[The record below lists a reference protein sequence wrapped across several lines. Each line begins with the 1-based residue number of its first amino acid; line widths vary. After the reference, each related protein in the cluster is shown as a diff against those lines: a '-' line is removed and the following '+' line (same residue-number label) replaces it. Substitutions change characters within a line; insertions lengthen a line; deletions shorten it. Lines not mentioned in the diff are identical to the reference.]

1 MPDLNGSNRI
11 TADEIDFLMGMLDR
25 REYIRSLGFMPFE
38 WQDQL
43 LDSEAKRIIILAARQ
58 SGKSTIVSSLPC
70 HLAKYKA
77 GSLCIVIAPTEKQAK
92 EDMLKIRQFM
102 QLDKTYPKIRRAS
115 DDMLFLENRSRII
128 VVPATEAGARG
139 YSKPDLVLIDEAS
152 RVDDEVYNSGITA
165 MFTGNPEGRLIL
177 LSTPHGKQG
186 FFFQRWVMTGDG
198 WERYEIRSPW
208 VPVVAP
214 GGHDL
219 VRMDNRS
226 IQNFVEDRK
235 ARNIWACLSPRH
247 ENYEE
252 QLDILR
258 DQGQRLYLQEFC
270 CDFVETDTTVFDYED
285 IMAAFEDTG
294 EETTLDF
301 DDLEV
306 DTDAEVLEL

>member
-1 MPDLNGSNRI
+1 MTDLNGSNRI
-11 TADEIDFLMGMLDR
+11 TASEIDFLLGMLDR

-38 WQDQL
+38 WQDRL
-43 LDSEAKRIIILAARQ
+43 LESEAKRVIILAARQ

-70 HLAKYKA
+70 HLAKYRPGA
-77 GSLCIVIAPTEKQAK
+77 LCIVIAPTEKQAR

-102 QLDKTYPKIRRAS
+102 QLDKTYPKIKRAS

-208 VPVVAP
+208 VPIVAL

-226 IQNFVEDRK
+226 MQIFVEDRK
-235 ARNIWACLSPRH
+235 NRNIWACLSPRH
-247 ENYEE
+247 ENHEE

-285 IMAAFEDTG
+285 IMAAFDAG
-294 EETTLDF
+294 EEETLVF
-301 DDLEV
+301 DELEV
-306 DTDAEVLEL
+306 DTEAEVLEL

>member
-1 MPDLNGSNRI
+1 MLRLYCEAARESSGQLFMKIMKSKERNTMDIYVDLKAKPHGDGSAERPFRRISEAAAAARPGDTVFVSPGVYRENVDPVNSGTEDGRI
-11 TADEIDFLMGMLDR
+11 TYVS
-25 REYIRSLGFMPFE
+25 REPLGAVISGAE
-38 WQDQL
+38 
-43 LDSEAKRIIILAARQ
+43 RI
-58 SGKSTIVSSLPC
+58 
-70 HLAKYKA
+70 
-77 GSLCIVIAPTEKQAK
+77 
-92 EDMLKIRQFM
+92 
-102 QLDKTYPKIRRAS
+102 
-115 DDMLFLENRSRII
+115 
-128 VVPATEAGARG
+128 
-139 YSKPDLVLIDEAS
+139 
-152 RVDDEVYNSGITA
+152 
-165 MFTGNPEGRLIL
+165 
-177 LSTPHGKQG
+177 
-186 FFFQRWVMTGDG
+186 DG

-235 ARNIWACLSPRH
+235 NRNIWACLSPRH

-294 EETTLDF
+294 EETLDF

>member
-1 MPDLNGSNRI
+1 MPELNGSPRI
-11 TADEIDFLMGMLDR
+11 TTAHYSFLLGLLDKK
-25 REYIRSLGFMPFE
+25 EYIRTLGFQPFE
-38 WQDQL
+38 WQDRL

-70 HLAKYKA
+70 HLAKYRG

-102 QLDKTYPKIRRAS
+102 SLDKTYPKIRRAS
-115 DDMLFLENRSRII
+115 DDMLFLENKSRII

-165 MFTGNPEGRLIL
+165 MFTGNPDGRLIL

-186 FFFQRWVMTGDG
+186 FFYSRWQMSNDG

-208 VPVVAP
+208 VPVVAEK
-214 GGHDL
+214 GHDL
-219 VRMDNRS
+219 IRMDERS
-226 IQNFVEDRK
+226 IKHFIEDRK
-235 ARNIWACLSPRH
+235 QRNIWACLSPRH
-247 ENYEE
+247 EDYEE

-270 CDFVETDTTVFDYED
+270 CDFVETDTTVFDYDD
-285 IMAAFEDTG
+285 IEAAFESAP
-294 EETTLDF
+294 EETMDF
-301 DDLEV
+301 MDIEI
-306 DTDAEVLEL
+306 DTDAEVLDL